1 MSEIQLVWQPIV
13 RLADRQA
20 IGWEALLRHPD
31 MPTQDYIRR
40 ATEQGRALAV
50 DAAVLTAL
58 AQGPVPDEGL
68 LFINLLPSTIQVLAE
83 GHRILDLPDALV
95 RRVVWELSEEPGWP
109 HDARSA
115 VVIRR
120 GLPGGRLALDDVG
133 AGWRDLERMLLV
145 RPDYIKLART
155 LVADIGRDPARQAVV
170 RGLLAT
176 AVVVGA
182 VVIAEGVE
190 TEEEAETV
198 QRLGVPLAQGF
209 LFSSVDNHTI

>member
-13 RLADRQA
+13 RLADRRP

-31 MPTQDYIRR
+31 MPVQDYIRR
-40 ATEQGRALAV
+40 ATEQGRTLDVDMEVQKALV
-50 DAAVLTAL
+50 
-58 AQGPVPDEGL
+58 QGPAPADGL
-68 LFINLLPSTIQVLAE
+68 LFINLLPSTIRVLAE
-83 GHRILDLPDALV
+83 GHRILDLPDALA

-115 VVIRR
+115 ADLRR
-120 GLPGGRLALDDVG
+120 RLPGGRLALDDVG
-133 AGWRDLERMLLV
+133 SGWADLERIVLV
-145 RPDYIKLART
+145 RPDYIKLARA
-155 LVADIGRDPARQAVV
+155 LVAGIDRDSARQAVV
-170 RGLLAT
+170 RGLLTT
-176 AVVVGA
+176 AAAVGA

-209 LFSSVDNHTI
+209 LFSWVDNHTI